1 MRSPY
6 LGRRERQT
14 SGQPTARDQAVPGRR
29 LLLAERWVVDM
40 KLEVVVLA
48 VADFER
54 VKGYGRLALTLDS
67 PTVTTCGPPS
77 SRGGA
82 CAAGHSSA

>member
-1 MRSPY
+1 
-6 LGRRERQT
+6 
-14 SGQPTARDQAVPGRR
+14 
-29 LLLAERWVVDM
+29 M

-54 VKGYGRLALTLDS
+54 VKGFYGRLALTPDS
-67 PTVTTCGPPS
+67 LSVTACGPPS

-82 CAAGHSSA
+82 CAAGLSSA